1 MRDEWTEEQIAAWV
15 DGALEPEEARR
26 IGAIVIEDEA
36 ARECARRVA
45 AMNRML
51 KAAFAETLDAAPPA
65 RLTAAVLGAPGKVAA
80 LPVRR
85 PVRPWVPA
93 AMAAT
98 VALAIGLGSGAT
110 LFGGGGDGAPAGA
123 TTLASVGPAAPAL
136 AAALE
141 SAPTGATT
149 PEGLRAVASFRMD
162 DGRVC
167 REFETGDAAAG
178 LACRGAQGDWTV
190 MVIAAAPQTEAA
202 GDGYA
207 PASGVFAD
215 ALSAALDAM
224 GAGPALG
231 PDEEAAAIADGWR

>member
-15 DGALEPEEARR
+15 DGALEADEARR

-45 AMNRML
+45 AMNRIL

-65 RLTAAVLGAPGKVAA
+65 RLTAAVLGEPGKVVA

-85 PVRPWVPA
+85 AVRSWVPA

-110 LFGGGGDGAPAGA
+110 LFGGAGGAPGGA

-136 AAALE
+136 TAALE
-141 SAPTGATT
+141 SAPAGATT
-149 PEGLRAVASFRMD
+149 PEGLRAVASFRME

-190 MVIAAAPQTEAA
+190 VVMATPLQTEAA
-202 GDGYA
+202 TDGYA

-231 PDEEAAAIADGWR
+231 AQDEAAAIAGGWR